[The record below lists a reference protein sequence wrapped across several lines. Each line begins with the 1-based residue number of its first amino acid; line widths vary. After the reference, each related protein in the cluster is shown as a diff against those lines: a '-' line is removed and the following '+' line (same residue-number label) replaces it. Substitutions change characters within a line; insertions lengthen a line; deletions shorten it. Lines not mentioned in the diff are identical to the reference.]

1 MKQVTAQS
9 KKQKKRTP
17 DFAQTLR
24 QEAVELEALHTGLVR
39 HLTAWQTAHN
49 ATVAHIAAVMSRTDA
64 ILERI
69 ERNRM
74 PPA

>member
-9 KKQKKRTP
+9 KKQKKSPP
-17 DFAQTLR
+17 DLAHTLR
-24 QEAVELEALHTGLVR
+24 QEGGELDALHTGLVR
-39 HLTAWQTAHN
+39 HLTAWQTAHDT
-49 ATVAHIAAVMSRTDA
+49 TVARIAAVMSRTDA

-74 PPA
+74 AER

>member
-17 DFAQTLR
+17 DLAQTLN
-24 QEAVELEALHTGLVR
+24 QEVAELEALHTGLVR
-39 HLTAWQTAHN
+39 HLTAWQAAHN
-49 ATVAHIAAVMSRTDA
+49 TTIAHIAAVMSRTDA

-69 ERNRM
+69 DRNRTSQS
-74 PPA
+74 

>member
-1 MKQVTAQS
+1 MKQLTAQS
-9 KKQKKRTP
+9 KKQKKRSS
-17 DFAQTLR
+17 DFAQTLH
-24 QEAVELEALHTGLVR
+24 QEAGELEALHTGLVR
-39 HLTAWQTAHN
+39 HLTAWQAAHN

-74 PPA
+74 PQG

>member
-17 DFAQTLR
+17 DLAQTLH
-24 QEAVELEALHTGLVR
+24 QETGELEALHTGLVR

-74 PPA
+74 TQG

>member
-17 DFAQTLR
+17 NLAQTLNL
-24 QEAVELEALHTGLVR
+24 EVAELEALHTGLVR

-49 ATVAHIAAVMSRTDA
+49 TTVAHLAAVMSRTDA

-69 ERNRM
+69 DRNRM
-74 PPA
+74 TQG